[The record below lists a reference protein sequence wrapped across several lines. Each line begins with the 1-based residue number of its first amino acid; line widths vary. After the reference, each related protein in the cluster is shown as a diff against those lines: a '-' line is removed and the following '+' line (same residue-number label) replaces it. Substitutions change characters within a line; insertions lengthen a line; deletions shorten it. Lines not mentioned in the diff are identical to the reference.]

1 MQSQNNYSGNKKQ
14 FNHLRLSNS
23 FINVNNKQPIKSQT
37 SKQSKVDSCI
47 NKYLQDKKKVVKTS
61 EQFKNTPTRSYSKE
75 NIERINQ
82 SYDNRF
88 DHIRS
93 VKKDDCELNYLSFEN
108 NISTQDITNGSRE
121 DFDLTFSG
129 KNKNNSVYFE
139 DDVVKVNTVK
149 NSNFISIEEL
159 NNYSGSKNPNLKLDL
174 KSIVNNEKDQ

>member
-1 MQSQNNYSGNKKQ
+1 MGPQS
-14 FNHLRLSNS
+14 
-23 FINVNNKQPIKSQT
+23 

-47 NKYLQDKKKVVKTS
+47 NNYLQDRKKIVKTS
-61 EQFKNTPTRSYSKE
+61 AQFKNTPTRSYSKE

-93 VKKDDCELNYLSFEN
+93 IPKDDCELNYLSFEN
-108 NISTQDITNGSRE
+108 NKSTQDITNSRE

-139 DDVVKVNTVK
+139 DEVVNVK
-149 NSNFISIEEL
+149 NSNFIRIEDL

-174 KSIVNNEKDQ
+174 KSIVNKEKDQYSNISDKNKS